1 GVSSA
6 QMIEQAVQTAGQAD
20 VVVAVLGEAFGM
32 SGEAASR
39 SMIGLLENQLQLLK
53 ALKATG
59 KPIVL
64 VLMNGRPLTLEWE
77 DANCDAILET
87 WFSGS
92 QAGAAITSVLFGE
105 YNPSGKLTMTFP
117 RNAGQIPIYYNAK
130 NTGRPMDPNN
140 KYSTKYLDVPNT
152 PLYPFGYG
160 LSYTTFSYSDIKLSS
175 STLKPGQTLTVT
187 ITVTNTGKVDGT
199 ETVQLYLRDLVG
211 SISRPV
217 KELKGFQKI
226 SLQAGEAATVNFKIT
241 VDDLKFFNADLKYV
255 AEPGAFKLF
264 IGGDSHDV
272 KDADFNYA
280 DK

>member
-1 GVSSA
+1 MPAS

-39 SMIGLLENQLQLLK
+39 SMIGLLDNQLQLLR

-77 DANCDAILET
+77 NANCDAILET

-92 QAGAAITSVLFGE
+92 QAGPAITNVLFGE

-117 RNAGQIPIYYNAK
+117 RNTGQIPIYYNSK

-160 LSYTTFSYSDIKLSS
+160 LSYTTFSYGDIKLSS
-175 STLKPGQTLTVT
+175 QTLRPGETLTAT
-187 ITVTNTGKVDGT
+187 ITVTNSGKLEGT
-199 ETVQLYLRDLVG
+199 ETVQLYTRDMVG
-211 SISRPV
+211 SMSRPV

-226 SLQAGEAATVNFKIT
+226 SLKAGESGTVTFKIS

-255 AEPGAFKLF
+255 AEPGDFKLF
-264 IGGDSHDV
+264 IGGSSTDV
-272 KDADFNYA
+272 KEAGF
-280 DK
+280 KLL

>member
-1 GVSSA
+1 MPSEQLIA
-6 QMIEQAVQTAGQAD
+6 QAVQTANQAD

-39 SMIGLLENQLQLLK
+39 SMIGLLDNQLQLLK

-64 VLMNGRPLTLEWE
+64 VLMSGRPLTLEWE
-77 DANCDAILET
+77 NENCAAILET

-92 QAGAAITSVLFGE
+92 QAGNAITSVLFGD

-117 RNAGQIPIYYNAK
+117 RNVGQIPIYYNSK

-160 LSYTTFSYSDIKLSS
+160 LSYTTFRYDDIKLSTTTVRS
-175 STLKPGQTLTVT
+175 GQPITASV
-187 ITVTNTGKVDGT
+187 TVTNTGKYDGT
-199 ETVQLYLRDLVG
+199 ETVQLYIRDLVG
-211 SISRPV
+211 SVSRPV
-217 KELKGFQKI
+217 KELKGFRKVT
-226 SLQAGEAATVNFKIT
+226 LKAGESSTVSFRIT
-241 VDDLKFFNADLKYV
+241 VDDLKFYNWDLKYI
-255 AEPGAFKLF
+255 AEPGDFKVF
-264 IGGDSHDV
+264 IGGNSQDV
-272 KDADFNYA
+272 KEAGF
-280 DK
+280 KLQ